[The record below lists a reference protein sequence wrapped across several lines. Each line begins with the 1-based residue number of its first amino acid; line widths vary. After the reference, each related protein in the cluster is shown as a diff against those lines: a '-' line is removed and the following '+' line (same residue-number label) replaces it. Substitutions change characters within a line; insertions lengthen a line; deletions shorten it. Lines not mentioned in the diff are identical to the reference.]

1 MLWTQGQGYRISF
14 GDGPTPHIP
23 VCVRPWMYE
32 SDCIGDMK
40 ADFLETVRH
49 SRAITVDAARLR
61 GWQRLLA
68 ERMKAFSPLL

>member
-1 MLWTQGQGYRISF
+1 
-14 GDGPTPHIP
+14 
-23 VCVRPWMYE
+23 MYE

-49 SRAITVDAARLR
+49 SRAVTVDAARLR
-61 GWQRLLA
+61 DWQRLLA